1 MTLIWSL
8 KETFGMFQ
16 KEKSHVKMGFSKF
29 YSLRPENVL
38 LQAAMPQQVC
48 LCQYHDNVKMLCE
61 YILNA
66 KYQVFFGILGH
77 LLITLSVTALKKN
90 V

>member
-1 MTLIWSL
+1 MVIERDIWNVS
-8 KETFGMFQ
+8 KGKT
-16 KEKSHVKMGFSKF
+16 HVKMGFSKF
-29 YSLRPENVL
+29 YSLRPKNVL

-61 YILNA
+61 SLLSA
-66 KYQVFFGILGH
+66 KKYQVFFGILGH

-90 V
+90 AR

>member
-1 MTLIWSL
+1 MIVKENGKKSKLEKRSLIGSL

-29 YSLRPENVL
+29 YSLRPKSVL

-48 LCQYHDNVKMLCE
+48 LCQYHDNARCSV
-61 YILNA
+61 N
-66 KYQVFFGILGH
+66 VF
-77 LLITLSVTALKKN
+77 
-90 V
+90 

>member
-1 MTLIWSL
+1 
-8 KETFGMFQ
+8 
-16 KEKSHVKMGFSKF
+16 MGFSKF
-29 YSLRPENVL
+29 YSLRPKKVL
-38 LQAAMPQQVC
+38 LQAAMPQVC
-48 LCQYHDNVKMLCE
+48 LCQYHDNVEMLCE

-90 V
+90 VR

>member
-1 MTLIWSL
+1 
-8 KETFGMFQ
+8 MFQ

-29 YSLRPENVL
+29 YSLRPKSVL

-48 LCQYHDNVKMLCE
+48 LCQYHDNAKMMLCE
-61 YILNA
+61 CLLNA
-66 KYQVFFGILGH
+66 KKHQVFFGILGH

-90 V
+90 AQ

>member
-1 MTLIWSL
+1 
-8 KETFGMFQ
+8 MFQ
-16 KEKSHVKMGFSKF
+16 KEKPHVKKGFSKF
-29 YSLRPENVL
+29 YSLRPKNVL

-61 YILNA
+61 SLLNA
-66 KYQVFFGILGH
+66 KKYQVFFGILGH

-90 V
+90 AR